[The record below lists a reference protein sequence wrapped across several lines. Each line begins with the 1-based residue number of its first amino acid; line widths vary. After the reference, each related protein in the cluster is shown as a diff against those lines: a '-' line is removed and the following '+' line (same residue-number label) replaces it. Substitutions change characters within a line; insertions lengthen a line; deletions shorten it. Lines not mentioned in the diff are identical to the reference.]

1 MGVISSYL
9 KTYATFDCCDE
20 AARNGNLSELK
31 RLHQSGHEWNEK
43 TSYWAASSS
52 LECLQYCHENG
63 CPWNHET
70 TSYAASN
77 GRLDCLKYA
86 VENGCQILPFAP
98 SLASQSCDIE
108 CFKYCFTVLN
118 DSTFWDYP
126 HYHIDNIIDK
136 IDLDD
141 PIWKPLFNANLS
153 KYPTLES
160 KVKAKIVQLESNND
174 TK

>member
-31 RLHQSGHEWNEK
+31 RLHQSGHAWNEK

-52 LECLQYCHENG
+52 LECLQYLHENG

-98 SLASQSCDIE
+98 SLASQSYDIE

-118 DSTFWDYP
+118 ESTFWDYP

-141 PIWKPLFNANLS
+141 PIWKPLFTANLS
-153 KYPTLES
+153 KYPKLES